1 MQDLRAGYA
10 LPSAPIVAQRCAV
23 VRVLDCLCNPAT
35 HLTYG
40 LAYVGRGL
48 WSNGTS
54 SYSRMGGIR
63 RCASRASLS
72 SLERETIIRKEGQRL
87 IIEPA
92 PPKSLLAVLATL
104 PTLEEEFP
112 PIEDLPAEAVAL

>member
-1 MQDLRAGYA
+1 MARTRSARQHDSPVSMQDLRAGYA
-10 LPSAPIVAQRCAV
+10 LHLAICGDRGATPCLRYAV

-35 HLTYG
+35 HLTYA

-48 WSNGTS
+48 WSNGK
-54 SYSRMGGIR
+54 SR
-63 RCASRASLS
+63 
-72 SLERETIIRKEGQRL
+72 QRL

-104 PTLEEEFP
+104 PTPEEEFP
-112 PIEDLPAEAVAL
+112 PIEDLPAEPVDL